1 MSIVEILQAGNYH
14 LIDVR
19 EPMELEMDG
28 HIEEAQNI
36 PLGEIEDRKQEVVN
50 LAGTKV
56 FFCRSGNRSGKAV
69 EYFKSEGMTDVY
81 NGGGYEEMK
90 KTLESLS

>member
-1 MSIVEILQAGNYH
+1 MSLVEVLQAGDYH

-19 EPMELEMDG
+19 ESMELEMDG

-36 PLGEIEDRKQEVVN
+36 PLGELEERKQEIVN
-50 LAGTKV
+50 LSGTKI

-69 EYFKSEGMTDVY
+69 EYFKQQGMTDVY
-81 NGGGYEEMK
+81 NGGGYQELK
-90 KTLESLS
+90 AVLESL